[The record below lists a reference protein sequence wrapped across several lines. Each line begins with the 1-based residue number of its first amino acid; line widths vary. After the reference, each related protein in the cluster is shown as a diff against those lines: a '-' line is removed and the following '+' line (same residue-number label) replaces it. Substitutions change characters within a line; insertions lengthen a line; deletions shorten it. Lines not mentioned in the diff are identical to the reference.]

1 MKSHWAIECI
11 KGTLKLVETVV
22 YSTGKKVKR
31 VYDNPN
37 NLASYEIVG

>member
-1 MKSHWAIECI
+1 MKSFWTVECI

-22 YSTGKKVKR
+22 YSNKKVKR

-37 NLASYEIVG
+37 NLTSFEIVG

>member
-1 MKSHWAIECI
+1 MKSFWGIECFN
-11 KGTLKLVETVV
+11 GALKLVETVV

-37 NLASYEIVG
+37 NLTAYEIAE

>member
-1 MKSHWAIECI
+1 MESFWTVECI
-11 KGTLKLVETVV
+11 KGALKLVETVV

-37 NLASYEIVG
+37 NPTAYEIAE

>member
-1 MKSHWAIECI
+1 MESFWGIECI

-37 NLASYEIVG
+37 NLTAYEIAE